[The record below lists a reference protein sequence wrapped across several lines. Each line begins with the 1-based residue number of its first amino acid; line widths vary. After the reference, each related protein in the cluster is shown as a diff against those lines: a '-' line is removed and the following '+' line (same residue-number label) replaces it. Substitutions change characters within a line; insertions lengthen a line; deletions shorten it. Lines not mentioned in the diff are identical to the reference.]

1 MLKTLIVS
9 GAVASAAAALASPAA
24 VKADVYYNP
33 EINIGVGSDSGLGAA
48 VVDAHVG
55 YKFENGAY
63 VQAGPA
69 IVLPDQGSTEL
80 QVSGKAGMSSG
91 PIYGEVSFMT
101 GDDETGVNIKVGG
114 VF

>member
-33 EINIGVGSDSGLGAA
+33 EINIGVGSESGLGAA

-55 YKFENGAY
+55 YEFENGAY
-63 VQAGPA
+63 LQAGPS
-69 IVLPDQGSTEL
+69 VVVPDQGEVEL
-80 QVSGKAGMSSG
+80 EVSGKAGISYG
-91 PIYGEVSFMT
+91 PMYGEVSFMT

>member
-1 MLKTLIVS
+1 MLKALIAS
-9 GAVASAAAALASPAA
+9 SAVVGSAVLASPAA

-69 IVLPDQGSTEL
+69 IILPDQGSTEL

-101 GDDETGVNIKVGG
+101 GDDETGVNIKVGA